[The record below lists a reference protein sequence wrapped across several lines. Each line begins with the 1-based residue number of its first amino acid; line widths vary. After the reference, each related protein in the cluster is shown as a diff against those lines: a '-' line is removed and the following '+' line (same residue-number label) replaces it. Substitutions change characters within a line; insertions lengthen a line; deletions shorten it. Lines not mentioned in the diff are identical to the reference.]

1 MSIVRKN
8 IRKIK
13 LKSNC
18 YLLVFHKSLDKGC
31 GSAVSLYIHDIEFL
45 KFDCF
50 GHEKGHYHVFS
61 PNKIYY
67 FKEKT
72 CSKQIK
78 KTTFELTHNLQ
89 HYLSK
94 SNNKLIKLFKINP
107 MNTRIHLK
115 FMKMMRVMEKYEIKY
130 YKDMRF

>member
-31 GSAVSLYIHDIEFL
+31 GSAVSLYIHDN
-45 KFDCF
+45 
-50 GHEKGHYHVFS
+50 EKGHYHVFS